1 MNKYINLGKKIY
13 NTANIKEYKRMIVFV
28 ARSLLH
34 DKFMNKIIN
43 FFDETP
49 IKKAIIAKEPF
60 FIEILT
66 RQVLFKNSTFE
77 ERYKI
82 ITNHFNI
89 ILNKF
94 NELFIEKVYLN
105 NGIKLWEEDYNG
117 KKLYLKI
124 DFESGQKKEGLMS
137 LMLKLDDIKIYQMIF
152 WIGYDKSKQ
161 ESLFIGAMQGSNETE
176 ANKLIKDLTKYFY
189 GYRTKNL
196 ILYMT
201 RIIVKSLGI
210 KKIYAISN
218 KGYYANNH
226 IRIDRKLKTSLDVF
240 WEETGGIITNDNR
253 FYELPIEEFRKKFE
267 EVKTHK
273 RSQYRNRFNKLDEVE
288 SKIIKNINF
297 FKQ

>member
-34 DKFMNKIIN
+34 DKFMNKIID

-49 IKKAIIAKEPF
+49 IKKAIISKEPF

-210 KKIYAISN
+210 KKIYAVSN

-226 IRIDRKLKTSLDVF
+226 IRIDRKLKTSLDAF

-253 FYELPIEEFRKKFE
+253 FYELPIEESRKKFE

-288 SKIIKNINF
+288 SKIIKNINC